1 MRCTNVFRKLLIFP
15 PGIKIRKSTS
25 NFFRFLTCPSKF
37 IIFHETKIKMV
48 GFLKILHIIFASD
61 EYNFFIFICLWK
73 TGTTEPGIENCKA
86 IECINST
93 NSICSNWCANVI
105 LAELQLCLVKGKK
118 TLLSVWQGMAIMGH
132 ILNKKMYVWR
142 DLPLEKLWQ
151 GNRRRPGLEREPSFV
166 CFLHICVNIIIVF
179 LTLIRTPSIVL
190 RIIHFNQTMP
200 TIDYSGFRI

>member
-1 MRCTNVFRKLLIFP
+1 MRCTNVFLKLLIFP

-105 LAELQLCLVKGKK
+105 LAEVQLGLVKGKNIAECLTRHGNYGTWFDETCHWK
-118 TLLSVWQGMAIMGH
+118 NCDKAIGDGQ
-132 ILNKKMYVWR
+132 V
-142 DLPLEKLWQ
+142 
-151 GNRRRPGLEREPSFV
+151 
-166 CFLHICVNIIIVF
+166 
-179 LTLIRTPSIVL
+179 
-190 RIIHFNQTMP
+190 
-200 TIDYSGFRI
+200 